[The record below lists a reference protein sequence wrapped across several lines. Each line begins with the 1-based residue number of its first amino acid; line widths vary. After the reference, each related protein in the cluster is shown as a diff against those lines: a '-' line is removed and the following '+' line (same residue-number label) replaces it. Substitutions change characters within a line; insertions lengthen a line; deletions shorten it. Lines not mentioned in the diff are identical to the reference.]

1 MEHVIGS
8 DEIELRIRFV
18 SKCFYLQN
26 LYSDIKSSDSCDS
39 VVSQLCSAMVSLRMS
54 LTLSVLILGVITAGG
69 CKSLP
74 SRQGLKSDSYY
85 WVLSIELINL
95 ITGLNQYR
103 WNKRVI
109 VTYSDSEHPELQQL
123 QSEISQRS
131 CEYGNRNLVHE
142 HVVTADAD
150 GDFRLD
156 LIGYDGFTKYTG
168 HWGELQTLF
177 DIIDRMPMRRSEI
190 ASDRACS

>member
-18 SKCFYLQN
+18 SKCLYLQN
-26 LYSDIKSSDSCDS
+26 LYPDIKSSDRCCS
-39 VVSQLCSAMVSLRMS
+39 VVKHLCSAMVGMS
-54 LTLSVLILGVITAGG
+54 LTLSVLILGVITSGG

-74 SRQGLKSDSYY
+74 RRQGLKRDSYY
-85 WVLSIELINL
+85 YWILNIELINL

-109 VTYSDSEHPELQQL
+109 VTYSDSEHPELLQL

-142 HVVTADAD
+142 HVVTSDAD

-168 HWGELQTLF
+168 HRGELQTLF

>member
-1 MEHVIGS
+1 MGS
-8 DEIELRIRFV
+8 
-18 SKCFYLQN
+18 CQ
-26 LYSDIKSSDSCDS
+26 
-39 VVSQLCSAMVSLRMS
+39 SAMQCNGQPPLS

-74 SRQGLKSDSYY
+74 SHQ
-85 WVLSIELINL
+85 
-95 ITGLNQYR
+95 GLNQYR

-142 HVVTADAD
+142 HVGTSDAD

-168 HWGELQTLF
+168 HRGELQTLF